1 LALWTSANSDTTN
14 LAIKKQ
20 TALTDSFFY
29 LEFSNH
35 NTKMENEFFWNDF
48 KLKQPPL
55 VTLLVKDT
63 GFGMLLPLAI

>member
-1 LALWTSANSDTTN
+1 
-14 LAIKKQ
+14 
-20 TALTDSFFY
+20 
-29 LEFSNH
+29 
-35 NTKMENEFFWNDF
+35 MENEFFWNDF